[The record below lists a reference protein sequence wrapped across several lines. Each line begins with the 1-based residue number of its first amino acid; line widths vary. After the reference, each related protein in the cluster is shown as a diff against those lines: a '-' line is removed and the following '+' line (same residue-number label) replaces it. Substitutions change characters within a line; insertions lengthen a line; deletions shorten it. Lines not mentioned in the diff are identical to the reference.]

1 LDKATKERLI
11 AGARELGV
19 VLDDAQVDKLAQYL
33 ALLQT
38 WNKKINLTAITE
50 ERAAVELHF
59 LDSLAVVPLVRECK
73 TLIDVG
79 SGAGF
84 PGAVLA
90 VALPSLAVTS
100 IDAVAKKIAFQ
111 QTLKRTIAPNLE
123 PLHQRD
129 EAMARTFDAA
139 VSRATWDPPEW
150 LEHGARLVGA
160 GGLVIAMQTG
170 DAPILEAPPGF
181 TREPAIEYEVGG
193 ARRRLQPFRCGDAG
207 DRYLSRD
214 GSRGCD

>member
-1 LDKATKERLI
+1 MDKATKERLI

-19 VLDDAQVDKLAQYL
+19 ALDDAQVDKLTQYL

-38 WNKKINLTAITE
+38 WNRKINLTAITE

-59 LDSLAVVPLVRECK
+59 LDSLAVAPLVRGCA

-90 VALPSLAVTS
+90 VALPSLAVTC
-100 IDAVAKKIAFQ
+100 IDAVAKKVAFL
-111 QTLKRTIAPNLE
+111 QTLRRTIAPNLE
-123 PLHQRD
+123 PLHRRD
-129 EAMARTFDAA
+129 DAVDRTFDAA

-150 LEHGARLVGA
+150 LGHGARLVHP
-160 GGLVIAMQTG
+160 GGLVIAMQTA
-170 DAPILEAPPGF
+170 DAPVLETPAGF
-181 TREPAIEYEVGG
+181 THEPAIEYTVGG
-193 ARRRLQPFRCGDAG
+193 AARRIQPFR
-207 DRYLSRD
+207 RS
-214 GSRGCD
+214 

>member
-19 VLDDAQVDKLAQYL
+19 AVDATQVEKLAQYL

-38 WNKKINLTAITE
+38 WNRKINLTAITE

-59 LDSLAVVPLVRECK
+59 LDSLAVVPLVAGCA

-90 VALPSLAVTS
+90 IALPSLAVTC
-100 IDAVAKKIAFQ
+100 IDAVAKKVAFL
-111 QTLKRTIAPNLE
+111 QTLKRTVAPKLE
-123 PLHQRD
+123 PLHRRD
-129 EAMARTFDAA
+129 DAIDRTFDAA

-150 LEHGARLVGA
+150 LEHGVRLVNERGI
-160 GGLVIAMQTG
+160 VIAMQTA
-170 DAPILEAPPGF
+170 DAPLLETPAGF
-181 TREPAIEYEVGG
+181 TREAPIEYSVGG
-193 ARRRLQPFRCGDAG
+193 AARRIQAFR
-207 DRYLSRD
+207 RS
-214 GSRGCD
+214 